1 MTVYGDV
8 VTAIE
13 ILFFLIFLVPFILWA
28 YFKFNKGYF
37 PREVKGEA
45 LVIVAGLVIPLT
57 FFHALF
63 SGLDDWEM
71 GYAGLDAVVI
81 PPFLVAW
88 LSFVIWTTLTPS
100 ALILIGIRLGL
111 VKERMGPDGARKM
124 WDYFL
129 VWNKMLRIWAEL
141 NKWGAILV
149 FLGFTVAL
157 PIYANI
163 VDSQPTAYILFCFP
177 LFMAILYFSQDR
189 SKAPKSTNFS
199 TPTGLVAYAEV
210 ANRMQETGF
219 MEMVEEG
226 GGNVMGVEGIVE
238 RLKEAPPQ
246 VPDNEISHDEQ
257 VQRYVHSKE
266 FVWAYIFAFMWP
278 GLDRF
283 YLGDNRKGAL
293 FSVSAL
299 ILLPTI
305 VGSLVLWLVNLFSVY
320 SRTDA
325 YNLNAMREASLTSS
339 VPEPFV

>member
-13 ILFFLIFLVPFILWA
+13 ILFALILLVPFILWA

-45 LVIVAGLVIPLT
+45 LVIVAGLILPLT

-63 SGLDDWEM
+63 SGLNDWEM
-71 GYAGLDAVVI
+71 GYSDLDAVVI
-81 PPFLVAW
+81 PPFIVAW
-88 LSFVIWTTLTPS
+88 FSFVIWTTLTPS
-100 ALILIGIRLGL
+100 ALMLIGIRLGL
-111 VKERMGPDGARKM
+111 VKERMGPAGARKV

-141 NKWGAILV
+141 NKWGAILF

-177 LFMAILYFSQDR
+177 LLFTILYFSQDR

-199 TPTGLVAYAEV
+199 TPTGLVEFAEV
-210 ANRMQETGF
+210 TNRMQETGF
-219 MEMVEEG
+219 MEKVEEG
-226 GGNVMGVEGIVE
+226 GGKVLGVEGVAK
-238 RLKEAPPQ
+238 LLLDSSQ
-246 VPDNEISHDEQ
+246 TNVNDISQDEQ

-293 FSVSAL
+293 FSISAL

-320 SRTDA
+320 RRTDA
-325 YNLNAMREASLTSS
+325 YNLNAMRETSLTTS
-339 VPEPFV
+339 VPGPFV

>member
-13 ILFFLIFLVPFILWA
+13 ILFALILLVPFILWA

-63 SGLDDWEM
+63 SGLNDWEM
-71 GYAGLDAVVI
+71 GYADLDVVVI
-81 PPFLVAW
+81 PPFIVAW
-88 LSFVIWTTLTPS
+88 LSFVIWTTLTPT
-100 ALILIGIRLGL
+100 ALMLIGIRLGL
-111 VKERMGPDGARKM
+111 VQERMGPAGARKM

-129 VWNKMLRIWAEL
+129 VWNKMLRIWAEI

-199 TPTGLVAYAEV
+199 TPTGFVEFAEV
-210 ANRMQETGF
+210 ANRMHCLLYTSD
-219 MEMVEEG
+219 
-226 GGNVMGVEGIVE
+226 
-238 RLKEAPPQ
+238 AA
-246 VPDNEISHDEQ
+246 DE
-257 VQRYVHSKE
+257 
-266 FVWAYIFAFMWP
+266 
-278 GLDRF
+278 
-283 YLGDNRKGAL
+283 
-293 FSVSAL
+293 
-299 ILLPTI
+299 
-305 VGSLVLWLVNLFSVY
+305 
-320 SRTDA
+320 
-325 YNLNAMREASLTSS
+325 
-339 VPEPFV
+339 